1 MNIKALVIVHTSTK
15 PPDKHELDLCK
26 ARALAELEE
35 TTDTPV
41 LVLDGGTLKP
51 NDMEKIRL
59 LCDTNGS
66 SVELSQDRTA
76 LYVPLLT

>member
-1 MNIKALVIVHTSTK
+1 MNFKALVIVHASAK

-41 LVLDGGTLKP
+41 LVLDGGPLKT
-51 NDMEKIRL
+51 NDMSQIRL

-66 SVELSQDRTA
+66 SVQLSQGRTA
-76 LYVPLLT
+76 LHVPLLT